1 MEGQV
6 PSPTMKENLL
16 PLKMCVCLGR
26 QTQREEQAMKPDWYV
41 FDEAYDLDNV
51 NNEDREEAMNGSG
64 QTFGYQYADGNDI
77 WYN

>member
-1 MEGQV
+1 
-6 PSPTMKENLL
+6 
-16 PLKMCVCLGR
+16 
-26 QTQREEQAMKPDWYV
+26 MKPDWYV